1 MKKTTSFLMIILVAT
16 MATTIFNSCD
26 KNQQPQTTEIAV
38 PEANLLNMDDL
49 INANNRLYD
58 GLNAM
63 FAGNVEPLNN
73 LWSRSDSIT
82 YMGPFG
88 GRLKGWSDVNEE
100 FTNVAAMK
108 LGGKIS
114 CNDVYAFVGTNLG
127 YVSCVEEGENMGP
140 DGKPVSVSHRATN
153 IFHIENGTWRLVH
166 HHTDISSQLEEVF
179 DKEID

>member
-1 MKKTTSFLMIILVAT
+1 MKKTASFSALILVAT
-16 MATTIFNSCD
+16 LAITFCTSCS
-26 KNQQPQTTEIAV
+26 NHQQQTSETAV
-38 PEANLLNMDDL
+38 QDANPLNMDDL
-49 INANNRLYD
+49 IKANNRLYD
-58 GLNAM
+58 GLNTL

-73 LWSRSDSIT
+73 LWSHSDSIT

-100 FTNVAAMK
+100 FTKVAEMK
-108 LGGKIS
+108 LGGKIICTYVS
-114 CNDVYAFVGTNLG
+114 VFAGTDMG

-140 DGKPVSVSHRATN
+140 NGKPVSVSHRATN

-179 DKEID
+179 DKEIE